1 MDGAWAIMAA
11 VSMNVLPTTTRAMK
25 TMLVSN
31 HGSSVY
37 ECTSDDSM
45 SDEECIEQNNKST
58 HKVLKTTA
66 TTKMNKR
73 RVAQQHRLL

>member
-45 SDEECIEQNNKST
+45 SDEECIEQNNKK

-66 TTKMNKR
+66 TTKTNNGR
-73 RVAQQHRLL
+73 LAQQHRLL